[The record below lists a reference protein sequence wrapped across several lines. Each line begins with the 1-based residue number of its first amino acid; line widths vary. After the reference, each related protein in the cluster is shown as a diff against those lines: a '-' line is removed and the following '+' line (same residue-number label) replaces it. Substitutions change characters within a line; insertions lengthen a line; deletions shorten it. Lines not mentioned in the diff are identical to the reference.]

1 MGFSVS
7 YFSASFYQSSW
18 FARWNH
24 ILQLHFSMSTS
35 CPTKSNFWTG
45 TVDFVCILGQV
56 QGRFV
61 AFRFRDLFFFL
72 HCLFPFGFGAAFF
85 VSLIYLQTTCSAT
98 ASLFPNPYVFY
109 YLVVSYV
116 FSPFVSARLAYKPS
130 AESTAGWFGVRGK
143 HYWLADKPSQIQTV
157 TGCRTGWLLTQFLLL
172 NWHAFYSLQ
181 GVSFQ
186 RSRLWDSKVQFPRS
200 QSTASFTSNL
210 SDREPKL

>member
-7 YFSASFYQSSW
+7 YFSASFYRSSW

-24 ILQLHFSMSTS
+24 ILWLHFSMSTS

-98 ASLFPNPYVFY
+98 ASLFPNPYVFC

-116 FSPFVSARLAYKPS
+116 LS
-130 AESTAGWFGVRGK
+130 
-143 HYWLADKPSQIQTV
+143 
-157 TGCRTGWLLTQFLLL
+157 TQFLLL

-181 GVSFQ
+181 GASLQ

-200 QSTASFTSNL
+200 QSTASFTRPFWSRTKILTERHQAISDYAVLPNVIYRPSNV
-210 SDREPKL
+210 